1 MVSLKS
7 FTSSIT
13 SSGSRRI
20 KLVRHGVWAALGLLL
35 IIISIC
41 VVFYVAF
48 NNSNSNVEGF
58 SFSDFY
64 HNLVG
69 RVSGA
74 ANTAARKTSNTIRK
88 VTNKP
93 KHSNNQS
100 VAQYAP
106 APAPAP
112 ASAPVGSYLTP
123 APAPASVSDAD
134 LIPTFNFQTHIQLG
148 SAAIP
153 LSTFASSNYTK
164 SSTKP
169 VILSSVYP
177 NTSRIISN
185 LIESIEGSNQMGSQY
200 YNIYKEVQKGLSS
213 TAESANAYVGQNKL
227 LIVIQ
232 YVIKYGDSTLQNMV
246 ITQLQPVSTAVEN
259 AQSQ

>member
-1 MVSLKS
+1 MKS
-7 FTSSIT
+7 FSSR
-13 SSGSRRI
+13 SSTGSRYYRR
-20 KLVRHGVWAALGLLL
+20 VYAFVGHRFWAVLCL
-35 IIISIC
+35 ILILIVI
-41 VVFYVAF
+41 VYNGWFT